1 MEKLLAGV
9 LLILAG
15 FVGFMSSSFVAP
27 GGEFLDEYPIED
39 SWGAS
44 GTHNNTLTDENG
56 YLVISDVNEES
67 GVFKSDKID
76 KDVFIEIDR
85 IIFETDQI
93 KPNQD
98 QVIDLE
104 VRAYDNSIIAESETF
119 EIRENGVS
127 SVDISSLANEQFT
140 SYDFIVNLETTSNDS
155 PRLISLAL
163 QGQTFSLDDPLSQGF
178 LYLMLF
184 LGFMLMVRS
193 FI

>member
-27 GGEFLDEYPIED
+27 GGDFIDEYPVED

-44 GTHNNTLTDENG
+44 GTHNNTLTDEEG
-56 YLVISDVNEES
+56 RLVISEVDDEL
-67 GVFKSDKID
+67 GVFRSDKIE
-76 KDVFIEIDR
+76 KDVFIEMDR
-85 IIFETDQI
+85 IIFEADRI
-93 KPNQD
+93 RPNQD

-104 VRAYDNSIIAESETF
+104 VRAYDNGVVAESETF

-127 SVDISSLANEQFT
+127 SVDIGSLADNRFT
-140 SYDFIVNLETTSNDS
+140 GYDFVVNLETGSNES
-155 PRLISLAL
+155 PRLISLTL

-178 LYLMLF
+178 LFVMLF
-184 LGFMLMVRS
+184 LGFMLIVRS
-193 FI
+193 IL